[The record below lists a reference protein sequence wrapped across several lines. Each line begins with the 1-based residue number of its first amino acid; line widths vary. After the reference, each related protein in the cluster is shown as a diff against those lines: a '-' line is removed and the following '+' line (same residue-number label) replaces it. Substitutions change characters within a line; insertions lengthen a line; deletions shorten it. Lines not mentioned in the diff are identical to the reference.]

1 MMINSFSLDFQH
13 ATGQI
18 SLSPLPTEI
27 REKSLCVFTCV
38 RVCVMREREREREK
52 ERKRERNRETEKQ
65 RERERFKCLKD
76 FVLF

>member
-38 RVCVMREREREREK
+38 RVCVMRERERGL
-52 ERKRERNRETEKQ
+52 N
-65 RERERFKCLKD
+65 
-76 FVLF
+76 V

>member
-27 REKSLCVFTCV
+27 REKSLSVFTCV
-38 RVCVMREREREREK
+38 RVCYEREK
-52 ERKRERNRETEKQ
+52 EINRAREKEIE
-65 RERERFKCLKD
+65 
-76 FVLF
+76 V